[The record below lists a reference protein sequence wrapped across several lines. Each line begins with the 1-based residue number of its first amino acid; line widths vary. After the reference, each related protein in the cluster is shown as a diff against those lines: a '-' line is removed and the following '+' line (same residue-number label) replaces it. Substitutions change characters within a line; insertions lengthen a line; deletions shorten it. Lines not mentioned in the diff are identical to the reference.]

1 MKIDLNYNTN
11 NMATIKSFSD
21 LEQSKKLA
29 EILPLESADMYLW
42 SSGKRYYIEAMDDGD
57 FNEEEGHVR
66 AWSLAALL
74 GVMPEIQGG
83 KPIIALDD
91 NYITYPHMSDLH
103 TKTDN
108 LVDACVAMIEKLYE
122 LKML

>member
-1 MKIDLNYNTN
+1 MKSYT
-11 NMATIKSFSD
+11 D

-57 FNEEEGHVR
+57 FNEKEGHVR

-74 GVMPEIQGG
+74 NVLPDEITDDYGDVYRNMFFHLKG
-83 KPIIALDD
+83 KYIIQYPRLTTLWPSLLSEEAD
-91 NYITYPHMSDLH
+91 NP
-103 TKTDN
+103 
-108 LVDACVAMIEKLYE
+108 VDACVNMIIKLYE
-122 LKML
+122 QKRL